1 MLLRKEL
8 EALALPYK
16 DLPADVGST
25 PETPPLLSMEP
36 TPTTATRTISTPSIT
51 DNTLKTVDE
60 KSKKDTKKLLKS
72 EKGHK
77 GEDKIKR
84 NEHKEKL
91 FMRPGVID
99 EEPDSVDSIISDP
112 SSFPITVVPSSFGG
126 GVLIRNST
134 AQSSF
139 SRMSR
144 MSSSSK

>member
-25 PETPPLLSMEP
+25 PETLPILSMEP
-36 TPTTATRTISTPSIT
+36 TPTTATRITTTPSLT
-51 DNTLKTVDE
+51 GSSLKIDDE
-60 KSKKDTKKLLKS
+60 KSPKKTAKTK
-72 EKGHK
+72 KGHK
-77 GEDKIKR
+77 SDDTVKR
-84 NEHKEKL
+84 DEHREKL

-99 EEPDSVDSIISDP
+99 EEPDSMDSIISDP
-112 SSFPITVVPSSFGG
+112 SSFPITVVPSTFGG

-144 MSSSSK
+144 ISTSSK

>member
-25 PETPPLLSMEP
+25 PDTPPILSIEP
-36 TPTTATRTISTPSIT
+36 TPTTATRTTSTPSIT
-51 DNTLKTVDE
+51 GSSLSIDDE
-60 KSKKDTKKLLKS
+60 KSSRKTSKIKKSHKNDDT
-72 EKGHK
+72 
-77 GEDKIKR
+77 IKR

-99 EEPDSVDSIISDP
+99 EEPDSMDSIISDP
-112 SSFPITVVPSSFGG
+112 SSFPITVVPSTFGG

-144 MSSSSK
+144 ISTSSK